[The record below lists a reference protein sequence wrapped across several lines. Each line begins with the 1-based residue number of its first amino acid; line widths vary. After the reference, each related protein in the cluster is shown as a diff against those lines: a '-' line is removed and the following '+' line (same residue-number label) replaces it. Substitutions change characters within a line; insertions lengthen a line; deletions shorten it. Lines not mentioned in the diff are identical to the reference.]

1 MITRKELEEQRRKL
15 LRQEVIP
22 ERVLD
27 QLKWHN
33 QQEKRLLGQL
43 VDQERDLIQIANLVS
58 RALVTDGAHHKQWFL
73 AQIGVLCGLMIDFE
87 EVGAI
92 AP

>member
-1 MITRKELEEQRRKL
+1 M
-15 LRQEVIP
+15 RQEVIP

-33 QQEKRLLGQL
+33 QQEKHLLDQL
-43 VDQERDLIQIANLVS
+43 SDQERDLIQIANLVS
-58 RALVTDGAHHKQWFL
+58 EALHTDGARHKQWYL
-73 AQIGVLCGLMIDFE
+73 AQIGVLCGLTIDFE